1 MRNNLFV
8 NVPLSLNSIP
18 DKSITDQKRLNALNK
33 LHPSEPLI
41 SGFSKNCIY
50 NIENFLAKSSLKK
63 MVLNVIIPKEKR
75 KGEVHDVEYTS
86 IKQEVWN
93 FNLN

>member
-1 MRNNLFV
+1 MRGSMFV
-8 NVPLSLNSIP
+8 NVPLSLGDIP
-18 DKSITDQKRLNALNK
+18 DKKVVDPKRLRKLND

-41 SGFSKNCIY
+41 SGSSINCIY

-63 MVLNVIIPKEKR
+63 MMLNVVVPKECCE
-75 KGEVHDVEYTS
+75 GEVHDMEYTS
-86 IKQEVWN
+86 IEQEVWN